1 MRCGDAPRPC
11 GRARQTTAED
21 EKVRKVPDSGEDQA
35 RESRKARF
43 VEQQGA
49 ERLSALTHAKISC
62 GREWFHAASVTRP
75 GGERSWIS
83 TAVSLSMTCIGPPHF
98 GQNQRSLESLLP
110 ARSCSVCGADPSKR
124 KQSGRGLAR
133 RRLAKKPKFRMPTKP
148 WGSTCNRKRR
158 RNSSRKSQQLL
169 LVVASGVAST

>member
-1 MRCGDAPRPC
+1 MRCGDAPRLC

-21 EKVRKVPDSGEDQA
+21 EKVRKVPDSGEDQS

-62 GREWFHAASVTRP
+62 GREWFHAASVTGA

-83 TAVSLSMTCIGPPHF
+83 AAVSLSMTIIGPPHF
-98 GQNQRSLESLLP
+98 GHRQESLESLLLD
-110 ARSCSVCGADPSKR
+110 RSCSVCGAEPSK
-124 KQSGRGLAR
+124 
-133 RRLAKKPKFRMPTKP
+133 
-148 WGSTCNRKRR
+148 
-158 RNSSRKSQQLL
+158 
-169 LVVASGVAST
+169 